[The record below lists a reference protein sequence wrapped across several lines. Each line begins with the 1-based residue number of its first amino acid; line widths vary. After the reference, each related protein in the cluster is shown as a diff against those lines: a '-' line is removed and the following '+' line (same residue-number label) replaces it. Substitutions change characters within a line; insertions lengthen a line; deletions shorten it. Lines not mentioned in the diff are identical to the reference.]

1 MLLSSG
7 PLVWG
12 GLLTSTTPWCLLDG
26 SWHRMDTVGSCSTF
40 LHFFFSLTKQQPAA
54 LFRYRSSMPFFC
66 THHLIKHGYQPM
78 IGYVFTYCACTPG
91 AVVFVH
97 VVTSTGPYDGLLLYF
112 WRIGSGQCSMLLAKL
127 YMVALTLISFVIEE
141 SLMMEWMEWTCGTGA
156 YSPRQTLSLLI
167 SKSFL

>member
-1 MLLSSG
+1 MALG
-7 PLVWG
+7 IEWTRWG
-12 GLLTSTTPWCLLDG
+12 HAP
-26 SWHRMDTVGSCSTF
+26 
-40 LHFFFSLTKQQPAA
+40 HFFISSLVLQSSSQQDCSDC
-54 LFRYRSSMPFFC
+54 SSMPFFC

-78 IGYVFTYCACTPG
+78 IDYVFTYCACTPG